1 MSDHFIGSGWAYPP
15 NVDQTGGIQLAS
27 REQEIDQA
35 IRLILGTAVG
45 ERPMRPDFG
54 SRLHEFLFAA
64 ADATTAGL
72 ISDDVRRSLE
82 RWEPRIIVS
91 KVLVSIDENEPSLL
105 YIDIEYTV
113 RNTNNPRNLVFPFY
127 VIPREDDA

>member
-1 MSDHFIGSGWAYPP
+1 MSQQFIGAGWAFPP
-15 NVDQTGGIQLAS
+15 SVDQTGGIKLAA

-45 ERPMRPDFG
+45 ERPMRPEFG

-72 ISDDVRRSLE
+72 ISHDVRRALE
-82 RWEPRIIVS
+82 RWEPRIH
-91 KVLVSIDENEPSLL
+91 VLTVNVTVDDEEQNLL
-105 YIDIEYTV
+105 YIDVEFSI
-113 RNTNNPRNLVFPFY
+113 RSTNNERNLVFPFY
-127 VIPREDDA
+127 VIPREEQP